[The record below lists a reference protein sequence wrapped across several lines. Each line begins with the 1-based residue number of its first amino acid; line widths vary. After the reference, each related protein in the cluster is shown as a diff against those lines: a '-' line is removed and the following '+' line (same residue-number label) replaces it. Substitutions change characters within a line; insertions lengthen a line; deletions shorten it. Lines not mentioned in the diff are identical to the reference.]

1 MTIKDPFL
9 TTVRNLKTTSGT
21 HTREVV
27 RKIEEKIVMYGLCS
41 DSEYEFLQRFGKTDS
56 LHRPK

>member
-9 TTVRNLKTTSGT
+9 TTVRNLKSINDA
-21 HTREVV
+21 HTRECV

-41 DSEYEFLQRFGKTDS
+41 DREYKFLQRFGKTDG
-56 LHRPK
+56 LQRPK

>member
-9 TTVRNLKTTSGT
+9 TTVRNLKTTSGS
-21 HTREVV
+21 HTRDAV
-27 RKIEEKIVMYGLCS
+27 RKIEQKIITYGICS
-41 DSEYEFLQRFGKTDS
+41 DREYEFLQRFGKTDS